1 MKKSPIL
8 TIQKKKETKY
18 IITRLKLLSPPLFVF
33 LFPIHIIYLLSN
45 YEQIRKKQNKNRF
58 IDYSSY
64 NFHYHC
70 YERSEKRAKKK
81 NGRKKK
87 VEDTRGKILTTALT
101 IKNSQG
107 RSMTQ
112 TPCFSNVASIPRD
125 IVTEEEEREEKKRT
139 WKREVSR
146 CSLVSRFPIPL
157 QPPS

>member
-1 MKKSPIL
+1 MNRYEKNRIKIDSSIIPL
-8 TIQKKKETKY
+8 TIS
-18 IITRLKLLSPPLFVF
+18 ITIVT
-33 LFPIHIIYLLSN
+33 N
-45 YEQIRKKQNKNRF
+45 EAKNVR
-58 IDYSSY
+58 
-64 NFHYHC
+64 
-70 YERSEKRAKKK
+70 KK

-125 IVTEEEEREEKKRT
+125 IVTEEEEREEERKEKKRT

-146 CSLVSRFPIPL
+146 CSLVSRFPIPP

>member
-18 IITRLKLLSPPLFVF
+18 IITKLLSPPLFV
-33 LFPIHIIYLLSN
+33 LQFPLPLLRTK
-45 YEQIRKKQNKNRF
+45 RKT
-58 IDYSSY
+58 
-64 NFHYHC
+64 C
-70 YERSEKRAKKK
+70 EKK

-125 IVTEEEEREEKKRT
+125 IVTEEKEEREEKKRT

-146 CSLVSRFPIPL
+146 CSLVSRFPIPP
-157 QPPS
+157 QPPSRRSTRHTRRGIDRERERKRALRISRFTPP